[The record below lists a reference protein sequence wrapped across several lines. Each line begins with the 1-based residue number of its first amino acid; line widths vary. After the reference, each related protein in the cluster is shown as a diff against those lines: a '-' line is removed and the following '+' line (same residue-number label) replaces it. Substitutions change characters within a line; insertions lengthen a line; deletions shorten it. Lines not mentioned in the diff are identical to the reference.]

1 MINPADTKIG
11 NERFLSGVQ
20 KKRPEK
26 QIHFELQNTLERPFL
41 LSPKGK
47 TFHGE
52 SNKQIKLKPGMC
64 VPFVATQSP
73 RVFPRSRLINRF
85 RNFRFGKTKREKTC
99 NKYPDWLNLQIQ
111 QKKKLA
117 SSSTEYCDKM
127 NGHHW
132 ETTKQYN
139 AYEQWV
145 ELLLLLLDFSDTHF
159 GLMMVP
165 SHIVAFLA

>member
-26 QIHFELQNTLERPFL
+26 QIHFELQNTFERPFL

-73 RVFPRSRLINRF
+73 RVFPRATDKSLPQLSFWKN
-85 RNFRFGKTKREKTC
+85 EKGE
-99 NKYPDWLNLQIQ
+99 DMQ
-111 QKKKLA
+111 
-117 SSSTEYCDKM
+117 
-127 NGHHW
+127 
-132 ETTKQYN
+132 
-139 AYEQWV
+139 
-145 ELLLLLLDFSDTHF
+145 
-159 GLMMVP
+159 
-165 SHIVAFLA
+165 